1 MQNNQGKSHTHTQN
15 MTKDDRRLNSFH
27 NRSLDF
33 TFRLMDAK
41 SYNFLCC
48 VWSHY
53 VARWCRGAEKIVANS
68 NWDGNFL
75 SFSSF
80 SRAAL
85 LWKWFYNHNQTH
97 MMHCTLQ
104 ADQFNRWAFMWSFIN
119 PHKISKFVAF
129 VLPFLFSF
137 IFSSYFWTWKHVKEI
152 FFLLY
157 RNQVRDLTHFSLF
170 FPLQLPIKIITCAF
184 VGLLRIIHLN
194 SIEKLHFFWSF
205 I

>member
-15 MTKDDRRLNSFH
+15 MTKDDHRLNSFH
-27 NRSLDF
+27 TRSLDF
-33 TFRLMDAK
+33 TFRLMNAK

-68 NWDGNFL
+68 NWVGNFL

-80 SRAAL
+80 SRAAHS
-85 LWKWFYNHNQTH
+85 WKWFYNHNQTH

-152 FFLLY
+152 FFHLS
-157 RNQVRDLTHFSLF
+157 RNQVRAWLIFLF
-170 FPLQLPIKIITCAF
+170 FFLDNCQ
-184 VGLLRIIHLN
+184 
-194 SIEKLHFFWSF
+194 
-205 I
+205 